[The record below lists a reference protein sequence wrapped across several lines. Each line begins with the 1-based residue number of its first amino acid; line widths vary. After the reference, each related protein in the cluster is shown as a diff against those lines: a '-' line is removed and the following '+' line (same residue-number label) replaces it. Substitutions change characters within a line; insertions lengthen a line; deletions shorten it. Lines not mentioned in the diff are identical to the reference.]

1 MCSTISLEG
10 RAEQING
17 DLTRSAAAGGA
28 YSPINPAGAL
38 LRLYVNVIMID
49 FQFRD
54 FHLKKVGL
62 ELDCPAHGAKIWP

>member
-1 MCSTISLEG
+1 MNT
-10 RAEQING
+10 
-17 DLTRSAAAGGA
+17 DLTQSRTAKEA
-28 YSPINPAGAL
+28 YLPINPARAL
-38 LRLYVNVIMID
+38 LRLYIDVIMVD

>member
-1 MCSTISLEG
+1 MCSTISLDG

-17 DLTRSAAAGGA
+17 DLTRSGAAEGA
-28 YSPINPAGAL
+28 YLPINPAGAL
-38 LRLYVNVIMID
+38 LRLYVDVIMID